1 MLRLDAGMCAQ
12 VTVSDTGKWLV
23 VSDPLAVSGP
33 QSCGIFGAM
42 PGYVTSGQ
50 VFVYALQDNNQSY
63 KLVQTLQGNTSA
75 ATGFGAD
82 IGDMISPP

>member
-23 VSDPLAVSGP
+23 VSDLLAVSGP